1 MVVQTIDIR
10 PQPGFQE
17 EFLSSPADI
26 VIGGGS
32 AGAGKTFALLLES
45 SRHRDVSDYGAVIFR
60 RTFPEITQEGGL
72 WDETFKLFPYFGARP
87 NMTKMFWDF
96 PSGAR
101 VSFKHL
107 QHESDLLNYQ
117 GGQFALICFDEITHF
132 TKKMF
137 LYMLS
142 RNRSTCGVRPY
153 IRATCNPD
161 PDSFV
166 AELIEWWI
174 EQNPDAPMY
183 VDAEGRL
190 RGFGYPIY
198 ERCGVLR
205 YFVVDG
211 DSYVWG
217 DNPEE
222 VIAKCPH
229 IFNTPKLAGIDA
241 RDLVKSITFIPGS
254 IHDNEK
260 LLSENPAY
268 LANLLSQ
275 DEDTKNRLYY
285 GNWKVRLDNMMLFE
299 YPKISDIFTNI
310 IWNPVKFPNRN
321 DPSQRHFI
329 TIDHAR
335 FGRDLCVITAWIGW
349 RAVEIHVLSKSDT
362 NDILRVIREL
372 RLKYKPIPASNIICD
387 QDGIGV
393 IDALN
398 CIQFFGASSPY
409 PENNK
414 NNSENITNDPKEK
427 LKSSGKRLETRY
439 ENRKTQYYFHLAGVV
454 NSGSIHV
461 NLENIYVD
469 GRLAKTIKINGKTYD
484 IKSLIRDDLRVVKRA
499 NPDADVKKI
508 KITSKEEM
516 KNANGGRSQD
526 FGDNFMLRSHFDL
539 APTIKYAK
547 NA

>member
-1 MVVQTIDIR
+1 MLEPSIDIR

-17 EFLSSPADI
+17 DFLSSPADI

-45 SRHRDVSDYGAVIFR
+45 ARHRDVADFGAVIFR
-60 RTFPEITQEGGL
+60 KTYPEITQEGGL
-72 WDETFKLFPYFGARP
+72 WDECFKIFPYFGARP
-87 NMTKMFWDF
+87 NMTKLFWDF

-107 QHESDLLNYQ
+107 QHESDLLDYQ

-132 TKKMF
+132 SKKMF

-166 AELIEWWI
+166 AELIEWFI
-174 EQNPDAPMY
+174 EQNPESPNY
-183 VDAEGRL
+183 GFPIKERFGQL
-190 RGFGYPIY
+190 RW
-198 ERCGVLR
+198 
-205 YFVVDG
+205 FVVDG

-217 DNPEE
+217 STPDE

-229 IFNTPKLAGIDA
+229 IFNTPKLAGRDA
-241 RDLVKSITFIPGS
+241 RDLVKSLTFIPGN
-254 IHDNEK
+254 IHQNQK
-260 LLSENPAY
+260 LLDADPGY

-275 DEDTKNRLYY
+275 DEDTKQRLYF
-285 GNWKVRLDNMMLFE
+285 GNWKIRLDNMMLFE
-299 YPKISDIFTNI
+299 YPKISDMFTNI
-310 IWNPVKFPNRN
+310 VPPVPRE
-321 DPSQRHFI
+321 RHFI

-349 RAVEIHVLSKSDT
+349 RAVEMHILTKSDT
-362 NDILRVIREL
+362 NDILRVVRQL
-372 RLKYKPIPASNIICD
+372 RVKYKPIPASNIICD

-393 IDALN
+393 IDALS
-398 CIQFFGASSPY
+398 CIQFFGAAKPF
-409 PENNK
+409 PENNA
-414 NNSENITNDPKEK
+414 NNPEQQQRERLRT
-427 LKSSGKRLETRY
+427 SGKKLETKY
-439 ENRKTQYYFHLAGVV
+439 DNRKTQYYFHLSTRVNAGD
-454 NSGSIHV
+454 IHV
-461 NLENIYVD
+461 TTENIYVD
-469 GRLAKTIKINGKTYD
+469 GRLAKSIKLNGKTYE
-484 IKSLIRDDLRVVKRA
+484 IKYLIREDLRVVKRA
-499 NPDADVKKI
+499 NPDADITKI

-516 KNANGGRSQD
+516 KNALGGRSTD
-526 FGDNFMLRSHFDL
+526 FGDNLMLRSHFDL

-547 NA
+547 SA

>member
-1 MVVQTIDIR
+1 MVTETIDIR
-10 PQPGFQE
+10 PQLGFQE
-17 EFLSSPADI
+17 DFLSSPADI

-45 SRHRDVSDYGAVIFR
+45 SRHRDVSEYGAVIFR
-60 RTFPEITQEGGL
+60 KTYPEITQEGGL
-72 WDETFKLFPYFGARP
+72 WDETFKIFPYFGARP
-87 NMTKMFWDF
+87 NMTKLHWDF

-101 VSFKHL
+101 ISFRHL
-107 QHESDLLNYQ
+107 QHEKDLLDYQ

-142 RNRSTCGVRPY
+142 RNRSTSGVRPY

-174 EQNPDAPMY
+174 EQDQEAPMY
-183 VDAEGRL
+183 VDAQGRL
-190 RGFGYPIY
+190 RGYGYPIY

-205 YFVVDG
+205 WFVVDG
-211 DSYVWG
+211 ESYVWG
-217 DNPEE
+217 DTPEE

-229 IFNTPKLAGIDA
+229 IFNSPKLAGRDP
-241 RDLVKSITFIPGS
+241 RDLVKSITFIPGN
-254 IHDNEK
+254 IHENEK
-260 LLSENPAY
+260 LLESDPGY

-285 GNWKVRLDNMMLFE
+285 GNWKIRLDNMMLCE

-310 IWNPVKFPNRN
+310 VPPVPRE
-321 DPSQRHFI
+321 RHCI

-349 RAVEIHVLSKSDT
+349 RAVEMHVLTKSDT
-362 NDILRVIREL
+362 NDILRIVRQL
-372 RLKYKPIPASNIICD
+372 RIKYKPIPASNIICD

-398 CIQFFGASSPY
+398 CIQFFGAAKPY
-409 PENNK
+409 PQNNT
-414 NNSENITNDPKEK
+414 NNAENINVDPRQRI
-427 LKSSGKRLETRY
+427 KSSGKKLEMQY
-439 ENRKTQYYFHLAGVV
+439 DNRKVQYYFHLAGVV
-454 NSGSIHV
+454 NSGAIHV
-461 NLENIYVD
+461 NVENIYVD
-469 GRLAKTIKINGKTYD
+469 GRLSKTVKVNGKTWE

-499 NPDADVKKI
+499 NPDDDIKKI

-526 FGDNFMLRSHFDL
+526 FGDNLMLRSHFDL
-539 APTIKYAK
+539 APTVKYPKTA
-547 NA
+547 